1 MQWGAWSSRLMTLRV
16 RSHILCINMK
26 MSFGYWWEQDEH
38 DESMTSDFDE
48 VKWPWISLSDI
59 QSSSLI
65 LSADS
70 RVCAQIHETH
80 FAEESVQYHA
90 RIDTLSE
97 DIANNE
103 KLTDFFVQK
112 EAKYVLSIH
121 FCSVWHD
128 CFSGMLSCNANM
140 RLNSLQRRMSWMQQ
154 CRKRIKSS
162 RN

>member
-1 MQWGAWSSRLMTLRV
+1 
-16 RSHILCINMK
+16 
-26 MSFGYWWEQDEH
+26 
-38 DESMTSDFDE
+38 MTSDFDE

-59 QSSSLI
+59 QSSLLI
-65 LSADS
+65 LGFLALTA

-112 EAKYVLSIH
+112 EAKYVLSMH
-121 FCSVWHD
+121 FCS
-128 CFSGMLSCNANM
+128 A
-140 RLNSLQRRMSWMQQ
+140 
-154 CRKRIKSS
+154 
-162 RN
+162 